1 MKYHYRFSAFCIGLA
16 SFFSTYAQTDGN
28 VSNAD
33 AELLGFV
40 KNVNAFNYLYPQEKV
55 YLHFDNTGYFI
66 GETMWF
72 KAYVVSGT
80 DNTPTKMSGVLY
92 VELLTPEGQIVQ
104 SNKLKIVDGQAD
116 GQFALSR
123 VMTAGY
129 YEVRAYTR
137 MMLNWGEDAVFSRVF
152 PIFDQPKTVADFSDP
167 KMSLQPQ
174 SISRPMMRPKAESL
188 KKMNM
193 TFYPEGGYLVR
204 GLQSQVAFKVF
215 NSDGA
220 GENAEGRVYNKK
232 TDEVVTTFK
241 VMHGG
246 IGTFS
251 FLPSDDKYVARLTVG
266 DKEYEF
272 ELPEVEKDGYVLSA
286 NMLRG
291 EKAVVSV
298 QRSAGVVDEPVALAI
313 SNGGTVY
320 AFEKVAFNADG
331 LYMLSIDKAAL
342 RDGVNQIILF
352 NREGKAICRRMV
364 FKRPASTLQF
374 VQKQDKETYKP
385 FEKISMDFSLSD
397 TGGKPVQTTFSLSVR
412 DASKNTPGSD
422 TGNAL
427 ANLLLSSEL
436 KGFIEDVDY
445 YFESDDMA
453 HNIALDQLML
463 TQGWCRYSWEQ
474 MIRPSDFKVEH
485 YIEEGLVIKG
495 KLLSTFRKKIKE
507 GIDVGVVLYDEK
519 SGAHKNGHAV
529 TDSLGDFA
537 FQSEDFYGTWKMNI
551 TTREDGKMK
560 EMNVHLDRQFSP
572 DARRY
577 QPLDTWMIQPEKK
590 TVPGEE
596 GAADGGTDND
606 NYVYRGYE
614 KLLPSV
620 TVNAEKRWMKGRN
633 ISIAN
638 VVYDLE
644 EERTRMDDTGEYYLE
659 SVFDYLE
666 RQNKHFSTEMVEDG
680 NGRIRHR
687 ATYRGRPVRFII
699 DNKERTVVDIEDIT
713 ANDIEAIL
721 ISDTYG
727 VAQRFMN
734 SSRDSIEGSYDA
746 RGLNESAAASNPS
759 SSGDANSS
767 LSGESNTDNNTASSG
782 NVATQEINNTV
793 LVFVYTDWKR
803 SPDKKGVRKTLVQG
817 FSKPLEF
824 YSPEYEGMV
833 LPDEHDYRRTLY
845 WNPNVKTDAL
855 GKASVVFYNNEDCRV
870 MDVDAAAVSASGDIG
885 VFEK

>member
-1 MKYHYRFSAFCIGLA
+1 MKYRYRFSALCIGLA
-16 SFFSTYAQTDGN
+16 SFFCTYAQTDGGGAQ
-28 VSNAD
+28 SGNASEAD
-33 AELLGFV
+33 VKLLNFV
-40 KNVNAFNYLYPQEKV
+40 KSVNAFNYLYPQEKV

-72 KAYVVSGT
+72 KAYVVCGP
-80 DNTPTKMSGVLY
+80 NHVPTNMSGVLY

-104 SNKLKIVDGQAD
+104 SSKLKIVNGQAD

-152 PIFDQPKTVADFSDP
+152 PIFDQAKTVADFSAP
-167 KMSLQPQ
+167 KMSIQPQ
-174 SISRPMMRPKAESL
+174 SIARPMMRPKAETL
-188 KKMNM
+188 KKVNM
-193 TFYPEGGYLVR
+193 SFYPEGGYLVR

-220 GENAEGRVYNKK
+220 GEDAEGCVCRKG
-232 TDEVVTTFK
+232 TGEVVANFK

-246 IGTFS
+246 IGSFS
-251 FLPSDDKYVARLTVG
+251 FVPADDKYEAKITVG
-266 DKEYEF
+266 GKEYEF
-272 ELPEVEKDGYVLSA
+272 DLPEVEDDGYVLSA
-286 NMLRG
+286 NMMRG
-291 EKAVVSV
+291 DKAVVSV
-298 QRSAGVVDEPVALAI
+298 QRSAGVADEPVALAI
-313 SNGGTVY
+313 SNGGNVY

-331 LYMLSIDKAAL
+331 LYMLAIDKNAL
-342 RDGVNQIILF
+342 RAGVNQIILF
-352 NREGKAICRRMV
+352 NQEGKAICRRMV
-364 FKRPASTLQF
+364 FKRPSSYLQF
-374 VQKQDKETYKP
+374 VQTQDKETYKP
-385 FEKISMDFSLSD
+385 FEKICMDFSLSD
-397 TGGKPVQTTFSLSVR
+397 TEGKPVQTAFSLSVR

-422 TGNAL
+422 AGNAM
-427 ANLLLSSEL
+427 ANLLLSSDL
-436 KGFIEDVDY
+436 KGFIENVDY
-445 YFESDDMA
+445 YFEADDME
-453 HNIALDQLML
+453 HNVALDQLML

-474 MIRPSDFKVEH
+474 MIHPSDFKIEH
-485 YIEEGLVIKG
+485 YIEEGLTIKG

-577 QPLDTWMIQPEKK
+577 QPLDTWMTMPEKK
-590 TVPGEE
+590 SVSGEAV
-596 GAADGGTDND
+596 AAVGND
-606 NYVYRGYE
+606 SYVYRGYE

-620 TVNAEKRWMKGRN
+620 TVSADKRWMKGRN

-644 EERTRMDDTGEYYLE
+644 DERTRMDDTGEYYLE

-666 RQNKHFSTEMVEDG
+666 RQNKHFSTEMVYDNE
-680 NGRIRHR
+680 GRIRHK

-721 ISDTYG
+721 IADSYG

-734 SSRDSIEGSYDA
+734 SSRDSVGGNFDA
-746 RGLNESAAASNPS
+746 RGLADTSDGNGGQ
-759 SSGDANSS
+759 SSGGANNDSQDGAIS
-767 LSGESNTDNNTASSG
+767 AG
-782 NVATQEINNTV
+782 NVNTQDINKTV

-803 SPDKKGVRKTLVQG
+803 TPDKKGVRKTLVQG

-833 LPDEHDYRRTLY
+833 LPDERDYRRTLY
-845 WNPNVKTDAL
+845 WNPNVNTDAV

-870 MDVDAAAVSASGDIG
+870 MDIDAVAVSTSGDIG
-885 VFEK
+885 VLEK

>member
-1 MKYHYRFSAFCIGLA
+1 MKHHYRFSALCVGLA
-16 SFFSTYAQTDGN
+16 SFFSTYAQTGGNGAQTDGA
-28 VSNAD
+28 SGAD
-33 AELLGFV
+33 AKLLNFV

-72 KAYVVSGT
+72 KAYVVCGP
-80 DNTPTKMSGVLY
+80 NHVPTNMSGVLY

-104 SNKLKIVDGQAD
+104 SNKLKIVNGQAD

-123 VMTAGY
+123 VLTAGY

-152 PIFDQPKTVADFSDP
+152 PIFDQAKTVADFSDP

-174 SISRPMMRPKAESL
+174 SIARPMMRPKAESL
-188 KKMNM
+188 KKLNIS
-193 TFYPEGGYLVR
+193 FYPEGGYLVH

-215 NSDGA
+215 NADGV
-220 GENAEGRVYNKK
+220 GENADGRIYNKK
-232 TDEVVTTFK
+232 TDEVVATFK
-241 VMHGG
+241 VMHDG
-246 IGTFS
+246 IGAFS
-251 FLPSDDKYVARLTVG
+251 FVPTDEKYEARLTIDG
-266 DKEYEF
+266 KDYDF
-272 ELPEVEKDGYVLSA
+272 DLPEVKDAGYVLSA

-291 EKAVVSV
+291 DKAVVSV
-298 QRSAGVVDEPVALAI
+298 QRSAGVADEPVALAI
-313 SNGGTVY
+313 SNGGSVY
-320 AFEKVAFNADG
+320 AFEKVDFNADG
-331 LYMLSIDKAAL
+331 LYMLAIDKNAMRA
-342 RDGVNQIILF
+342 GVNQIILF
-352 NREGKAICRRMV
+352 NQDGKAICRRMV
-364 FKRPASTLQF
+364 FKRPTSYLQF
-374 VQKQDKETYKP
+374 VQTQDKTTYKP
-385 FEKISMDFSLSD
+385 FEKINMDFSLSD
-397 TGGKPVQTTFSLSVR
+397 NLGKPVQTSFSLSVR
-412 DASKNTPGSD
+412 DASKDTPGSD
-422 TGNAL
+422 AGNAM
-427 ANLLLSSEL
+427 ANLLLSSDL

-445 YFESDDMA
+445 YFEADDME
-453 HNIALDQLML
+453 HNMALDQLML

-474 MIRPSDFKVEH
+474 MIHPSDFKVEH
-485 YIEEGLVIKG
+485 YIEEGLTIKG

-507 GIDVGVVLYDEK
+507 GIDVGVILYDEK
-519 SGAHKNGHAV
+519 TGAHKNGHAV

-537 FQSEDFYGTWKMNI
+537 FQSEDFYGTWNMNI

-560 EMNVHLDRQFSP
+560 EMSVHLDRQFSP
-572 DARRY
+572 DARQY
-577 QPLDTWMIQPEKK
+577 QALDTWMTMPEKK
-590 TVPGEE
+590 STAGED
-596 GAADGGTDND
+596 GAGASDGND

-620 TVNAEKRWMKGRN
+620 TVSAEKRWMKGRN

-644 EERTRMDDTGEYYLE
+644 DERTRMDDTGEYYLE

-666 RQNKHFSTEMVEDG
+666 RQNKNFSTEMYDDSE
-680 NGRIRHR
+680 GRIRHR

-699 DNKERTVVDIEDIT
+699 DNKERTVVDIEDLT

-721 ISDTYG
+721 IADTYG

-734 SSRDSIEGSYDA
+734 SSRDSVGGSYDG
-746 RGLNESAAASNPS
+746 RGLSETTSNTS
-759 SSGDANSS
+759 STSGADNNSQDGLISSGSVNMQ
-767 LSGESNTDNNTASSG
+767 N
-782 NVATQEINNTV
+782 INNTV

-833 LPDEHDYRRTLY
+833 LPDERDYRRTLY
-845 WNPNVKTDAL
+845 WNPNVNTDAS
-855 GKASVVFYNNEDCRV
+855 GKASVVFYNNEDCSI
-870 MDVDAAAVSASGDIG
+870 MDIDAAAVSVSGDIG